1 MFQIASGEF
10 WGHFQN
16 SRQEYGKPQNMSS
29 SRQILKPV
37 LIIETGNCS
46 PQKWILKWK
55 HNKCRNANNN
65 CDPKWTCLVS
75 IERFQGQFLLSIS
88 LPGFYTFLSLPQQSF
103 NILTLRPHFYFCKLW
118 YNNIAVKRFGAC
130 ENKSLSERENVK
142 KTICLLFLFAIHN
155 VPSRVQALYHVID
168 FLRHFVPDTINYG
181 RFYRVLRLSVWRY
194 STCRSLFSESAQFI
208 FLSSQKP
215 DVHPYIRG
223 TAWHGYDDFILTTTS
238 ITRTRIMARV
248 IRWLKWQWHWQT
260 WQ

>member
-1 MFQIASGEF
+1 
-10 WGHFQN
+10 
-16 SRQEYGKPQNMSS
+16 MSS

-37 LIIETGNCS
+37 NIIVTGNRA
-46 PQKWILKWK
+46 PHTWILKWK
-55 HNKCRNANNN
+55 HNKCGNTNNN

-75 IERFQGQFLLSIS
+75 IGINFPPRLLHISIIA
-88 LPGFYTFLSLPQQSF
+88 TTIIKHF
-103 NILTLRPHFYFCKLW
+103 NITSTCFYFCKLW
-118 YNNIAVKRFGAC
+118 YDNIAVKRFGAC

-142 KTICLLFLFAIHN
+142 KTVCLLFLSTFHN
-155 VPSRVQALYHVID
+155 VPSRVQALYNVID

-223 TAWHGYDDFILTTTS
+223 TAWQGYDGFML
-238 ITRTRIMARV
+238 A
-248 IRWLKWQWHWQT
+248 KWIVAPIQRKQ
-260 WQ
+260 QFQ